1 MLKSHACDAMTGA
14 AGDYAGWCEE
24 AKGGNGVRRLGASR
38 RLADNETSR
47 NMCMGRK
54 AVLSCASL
62 VDIYEMPVSRG
73 TCLWGTIWRDW

>member
-47 NMCMGRK
+47 NMCMG
-54 AVLSCASL
+54 A
-62 VDIYEMPVSRG
+62 
-73 TCLWGTIWRDW
+73 